1 MIIYYKWK
9 TCHLIHIAMMKFI
22 IDMILLLNIFL
33 HYIYNDNFIF
43 QFIFFAILFIYIC
56 IMALISYNSGIALY
70 LDRHIENFIVL
81 ILLAIYLIIFYVKIR
96 EITLTDKKTTLAILN
111 FLSYVQAF
119 NNIRSIKAFRIFIH
133 MLFDIFRNLFLLFAI
148 FIFAVFFFST
158 VFCILTSIYDVN

>member
-1 MIIYYKWK
+1 
-9 TCHLIHIAMMKFI
+9 
-22 IDMILLLNIFL
+22 
-33 HYIYNDNFIF
+33 
-43 QFIFFAILFIYIC
+43 
-56 IMALISYNSGIALY
+56 MALISYNSGIALY

-133 MLFDIFRNLFLLFAI
+133 MLFDIFRNLFLLYAI

-158 VFCILTSIYDVN
+158 EFCILTSIYDVN